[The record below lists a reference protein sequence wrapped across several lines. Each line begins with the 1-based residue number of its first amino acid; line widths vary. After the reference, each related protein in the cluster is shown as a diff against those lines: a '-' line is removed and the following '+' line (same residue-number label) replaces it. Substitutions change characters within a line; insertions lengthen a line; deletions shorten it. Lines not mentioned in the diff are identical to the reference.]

1 MNGMLSRN
9 KKIKKRIK
17 AVLESLPFGLRLKV
31 VAPLVKWL
39 LMIFFYR
46 TPIRNFRRRQYARN
60 EARSIDFAI
69 RDGITTVTLVYDNF
83 VSPPTYGDYL
93 CVVLLARYFIAHG
106 LITNFIIVDSEYRQ
120 DWLNL
125 TEIEKEVFVNEQLKL
140 AEALLDSTLANIERL
155 PWSVAQQRIVD
166 SPSSYVPFLKKI
178 NDREYIYGHCF
189 NLVSHLLHH
198 KKRFLIE
205 RVLFSYEELCQ
216 KVDFIPVNKKYV
228 TWVCRYSKKWA
239 FDRNLSDKEFLSMHA
254 WLKKKYPCHL
264 IMIVSD
270 ESGCDYFSK
279 LTQRYNLNNIFSK
292 QYSQSFLG
300 DAALIL
306 KSDFIFQV
314 RGGGIGVI
322 PMFSAMPYEIV
333 APLANEIMWSKSK
346 VLSFQND
353 SQLFFNRAEWFSV

>member
-1 MNGMLSRN
+1 
-9 KKIKKRIK
+9 
-17 AVLESLPFGLRLKV
+17 
-31 VAPLVKWL
+31 
-39 LMIFFYR
+39 
-46 TPIRNFRRRQYARN
+46 
-60 EARSIDFAI
+60 
-69 RDGITTVTLVYDNF
+69 
-83 VSPPTYGDYL
+83 
-93 CVVLLARYFIAHG
+93 
-106 LITNFIIVDSEYRQ
+106 
-120 DWLNL
+120 
-125 TEIEKEVFVNEQLKL
+125 
-140 AEALLDSTLANIERL
+140 
-155 PWSVAQQRIVD
+155 
-166 SPSSYVPFLKKI
+166 
-178 NDREYIYGHCF
+178 
-189 NLVSHLLHH
+189 
-198 KKRFLIE
+198 
-205 RVLFSYEELCQ
+205 
-216 KVDFIPVNKKYV
+216 
-228 TWVCRYSKKWA
+228 
-239 FDRNLSDKEFLSMHA
+239 MHA